1 MVSSV
6 IKVLKKEW
14 FLAAMLVAMG
24 LAVIIPQVG
33 QSGGVLHL
41 DSVTAFGIA
50 FVFFLHGIGL
60 SPKALKDGMSNWRL
74 HLFIQ
79 SATFI
84 LYPLLWVVFGQG
96 MLALMPSA
104 LALGFCFLF
113 VLPST
118 ISSSV
123 AMTAIGRGN
132 MPGAIFNASLSSI
145 LGIFITPFL
154 IQVFM
159 GLEGAEIDIAAS
171 VIAISKMLL
180 LPMIVGQLL
189 RPMLLSYVEQHKSVV
204 NKLDKYVILFIVFNA
219 FSDSVAEGIWH
230 SFSIEY
236 VIMSVVICALVLF
249 FIVNLMVKS
258 ARWLGFDHGDEVAA
272 VFCGSKKTLA
282 AGVPMAKVIF
292 GADPRLGMI
301 LLPIMIYHPLQIFY
315 CAVLANRYQKIA
327 IAREQQIEANV

>member
-1 MVSSV
+1 MKDSV
-6 IKVLKKEW
+6 IQALKKEW
-14 FLAAMLVAMG
+14 FLVAMVIAMI
-24 LAVIIPQVG
+24 LASVIPQVG
-33 QSGGVLHL
+33 KSDGLLHL
-41 DSVTAFGIA
+41 DNITGIGIA
-50 FVFFLHGIGL
+50 LVFFLHGIGL
-60 SPKALKDGMSNWRL
+60 SPKALKDGVSNWRL

-79 SATFI
+79 SATFVV
-84 LYPLLWVVFGQG
+84 YPMLWVIFGQG

-104 LALGFCFLF
+104 LAFGFCFLF

-123 AMTAIGRGN
+123 AMTAIGKGN

-145 LGIFITPFL
+145 LGIFITPLL

-159 GLEGAEIDIAAS
+159 GFEGLHLDIMDS
-171 VIAISKMLL
+171 ITSISKMLL
-180 LPMIVGQLL
+180 LPMILGQVL
-189 RPMLLSYVEQHKSVV
+189 RPLLLSTFEKHKNIVG
-204 NKLDKYVILFIVFNA
+204 KLDKYVILLIVFNA

-236 VIMSVVICALVLF
+236 VLMSVLICCVVLA
-249 FIVNLMVKS
+249 FIVQLMVWS
-258 ARWLGFDHGDEVAA
+258 AKRFGFDHADEVAA

-315 CAVLANRYQKIA
+315 CAVLANRYQKKALSI
-327 IAREQQIEANV
+327 